1 MREADTEGHTGC
13 DSTDGK
19 RAEQADPQTQ
29 RVGSWLSGAGG
40 RDGVD
45 ANEDGVPFWGDE
57 SVLRLDR
64 TVAQHGEYP
73 QNQ

>member
-1 MREADTEGHTGC
+1 MGEADTEEHTGC

-19 RAEQADPQTQ
+19 RPHTQ

-40 RDGVD
+40 GDGVD
-45 ANEDGVPFWGDE
+45 ANEDGVSFWGGE

-64 TVAQHGEYP
+64 TVAQHSECL